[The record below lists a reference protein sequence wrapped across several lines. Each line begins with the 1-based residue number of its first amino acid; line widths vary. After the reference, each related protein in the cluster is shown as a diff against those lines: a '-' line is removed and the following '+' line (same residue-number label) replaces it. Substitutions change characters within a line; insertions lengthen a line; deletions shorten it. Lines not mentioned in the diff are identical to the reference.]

1 MGGTQAREEELQDD
15 VFPWFHLI
23 QWSAEDASNN
33 RIFHYDL
40 AGAQEAARALTR
52 DTDSFL
58 RLCPSSLPP
67 NSGFTMDDSTNFAEW
82 AGALLEWNSE
92 LRRVRFELVP
102 RRLTENGFWSRYFA
116 ALRREIQQL
125 IFHDEDTEEG
135 QHPLANGDGSES
147 GG

>member
-102 RRLTENGFWSRYFA
+102 RRRWPFPYFVSQ
-116 ALRREIQQL
+116 LRGPTSTKWNPGKTWKTRRRE
-125 IFHDEDTEEG
+125 TEA
-135 QHPLANGDGSES
+135 P
-147 GG
+147 